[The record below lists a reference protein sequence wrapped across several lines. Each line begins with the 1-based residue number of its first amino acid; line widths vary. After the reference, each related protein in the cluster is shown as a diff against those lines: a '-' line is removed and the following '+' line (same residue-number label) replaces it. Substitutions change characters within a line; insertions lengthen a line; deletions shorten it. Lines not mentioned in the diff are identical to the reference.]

1 MIWKQ
6 SNRLPSNIM
15 RWGQPRD
22 QMAKWYP
29 GSLILSMTKMWYA
42 YALKRDSIVRFSGFS
57 FFQRGLQ
64 RLHTSGSLLRTA
76 KSILVCKGYS
86 LIDLVRLIHVLSEKS
101 FYQMALAK
109 DVQNTKSN
117 KEMVNSVAQINVP
130 RGIFLKRM
138 ENVKS
143 AMNVNH
149 QLRMGKAVLKL
160 IAIPQDKQLVN
171 SGNVQIVKIIIEFET
186 DHVKHLSVNSTKSIL
201 QTEHAI
207 HAGPSKKDIILI
219 LNVTNKHARQP

>member
-1 MIWKQ
+1 
-6 SNRLPSNIM
+6 
-15 RWGQPRD
+15 
-22 QMAKWYP
+22 
-29 GSLILSMTKMWYA
+29 
-42 YALKRDSIVRFSGFS
+42 
-57 FFQRGLQ
+57 
-64 RLHTSGSLLRTA
+64 
-76 KSILVCKGYS
+76 
-86 LIDLVRLIHVLSEKS
+86 
-101 FYQMALAK
+101 MALAK

-171 SGNVQIVKIIIEFET
+171 SGNV
-186 DHVKHLSVNSTKSIL
+186 
-201 QTEHAI
+201 
-207 HAGPSKKDIILI
+207 
-219 LNVTNKHARQP
+219 